1 MDTIKDMTQILIKF
15 IISILSLIF
24 SAYFLLKFSEKLSSR
39 IKISPLIVG
48 VTLVAIGTSLPETF
62 VAISAIIQ
70 GAPLISFGDII
81 GSNIL
86 NVCLVMG
93 ISILLFPVRI
103 GTTKTQ
109 KNNII
114 LLFLTSAFTIVFFLP
129 EVVHKFFGILL
140 LAFYVVFI
148 ITEIV
153 WGEKGG
159 KKEDK
164 KALAKLE
171 KSKRN
176 PFIYIAAMAVSIAV
190 LIISSKF
197 LVSSVIAISQM
208 FNINQEII
216 GLSLVALGTSLPELA
231 TTIASGLKKEWKLL
245 YGDVQ
250 GSNIF
255 NLSVIGA
262 ILIVFGGSFRGLDTF
277 SLIFMASVLLSV
289 VFLSHKYMGKSIP
302 RVFGALY
309 LLAYAFYIFK
319 IYRF

>member
-1 MDTIKDMTQILIKF
+1 MPEVFAKF
-15 IISILSLIF
+15 IVSILSLIF

-39 IKISPLIVG
+39 IKISPLIIG

-62 VAISAIIQ
+62 VAISAIMQ

-86 NVCLVMG
+86 NVCLVLG
-93 ISILLFPVRI
+93 ISILLFPMRI

-109 KNNII
+109 KNNVI
-114 LLFLTSAFTIVFFLP
+114 LLFLTLIFTIVFFLP
-129 EVVHKFFGILL
+129 QAVHKTFGILL
-140 LAFYVVFI
+140 LAFYVIFL

-153 WGEKGG
+153 WGEEGG

-164 KALAKLE
+164 KTLAHLE
-171 KSKRN
+171 KSKSN
-176 PFIYIAAMAVSIAV
+176 PFLYLTAIALSIAV
-190 LIISSKF
+190 LILSSKH
-197 LVSSVIAISQM
+197 LVASVIAISQI
-208 FNINQEII
+208 FNIDQEVI

-250 GSNIF
+250 GSNIY

-262 ILIVFGGSFRGLDTF
+262 ILIISSGSINGFDNF
-277 SLIFMASVLLSV
+277 SLIFMASMMISII
-289 VFLSHKYMGKSIP
+289 FLSHKYMGRSIP
-302 RVFGALY
+302 RIFGLFY
-309 LLAYAFYIFK
+309 IIIYAFYIYK